1 MTTKPRTIDNLGV
14 EASIRY
20 AKDQQLFESRYIE
33 ESHLIPQK
41 TEVVSATP
49 SAVTEF
55 DQRYS
60 TGLEKRISWALFPSL
75 PVDLVPGRSLFSY
88 QLIPSLGSY
97 EKVESDTDKLQM
109 IEDLL
114 KKPKKK
120 KKNLSDREMRE
131 EEGEIQCLMTL
142 FKTLTTL
149 DKMLQL
155 INGRRNQY
163 QKG

>member
-1 MTTKPRTIDNLGV
+1 MTAKPRTIDNLGV

-33 ESHLIPQK
+33 ESRLIPQK
-41 TEVVSATP
+41 TEIVSITP
-49 SAVTEF
+49 AAVTEF
-55 DQRYS
+55 DKRYS
-60 TGLEKRISWALFPSL
+60 VGVEKRVSWALFPSL
-75 PVDLVPGRSLFSY
+75 PQDLVPGRALFSY
-88 QLIPSLGSY
+88 QLIPSLGSF
-97 EKVESDTDKLQM
+97 EKSESDTDKLET

-114 KKPKKK
+114 KKPKKRK
-120 KKNLSDREMRE
+120 KALSDREKEE

-142 FKTLTTL
+142 FKTLNAL